1 MVWPFSGCKLLKDD
15 RCVTDVRLGS
25 RMGRVKWA
33 GSALQCYVVKIC
45 LEPLHHPKCLQ
56 IAGKLW
62 YAKEVLAKW
71 AFRGI
76 YRLSLLVSRLPLFL
90 SLNLILCITQM
101 LSQVDK
107 STNKCFNNLKGC
119 KAVGHEEASHQG
131 AAGGGGG
138 GDLVLLRVCEQTR
151 GTQPCSSLLL
161 WLWRPGWC
169 LWQVRH

>member
-1 MVWPFSGCKLLKDD
+1 MCD
-15 RCVTDVRLGS
+15 RCEVRKRNGS
-25 RMGRVKWA
+25 GQMSRVCFA
-33 GSALQCYVVKIC
+33 VLRVMKIC

-62 YAKEVLAKW
+62 HAKEVLAKW

-76 YRLSLLVSRLPLFL
+76 YRLSLLGSRLPLFL

-131 AAGGGGG
+131 VAGGGGGG